1 VNGTIVVAG
10 ALAQRPYRG
19 GHTWVFLQY
28 LLGFRRLGWDILF
41 VDHVDPQDCT
51 DERGRPSAFEESC
64 QRAYFRRV
72 MDGFRLD
79 GSSALLCDN
88 GHSEGLTRE
97 EVISLTRGSLLLV
110 NVMGFLRD
118 QAVLEAA
125 PRRVFLD
132 IDPGYPQMWR
142 DLGLADVMAGHDAF
156 VTIGE
161 NIGRPGGMIPTCGLD
176 WITTRQ
182 PVVLDQW
189 PISDEAGKR
198 LTAIATWRGAYGPV
212 EYQGRTYGQ
221 RVHEFRKFMELPL
234 LTGAPFELALDI
246 HPSERADLSAL
257 AASGWAMRDPT
268 AVAGDPWSYRA
279 YIQGSRAEFMVAKG
293 MYVGTQSGWF
303 SDRSICYLASGK
315 PVVAQDTG
323 IRALLPVGEGILP
336 FTSLEEACS
345 AIGEITDDYPRH
357 ARAARKLAEEYFDS
371 DRVLGDLL
379 SALGVG

>member
-1 VNGTIVVAG
+1 MSGVIVVAG
-10 ALAQRPYRG
+10 ALALRPNRG

-28 LLGFRRLGWDILF
+28 LLGLRRLGWDVVF
-41 VDHVDPQDCT
+41 VDHVDMADCT
-51 DERGRPSAFEESC
+51 DELGRPSGFEGSC

-72 MDGFRLD
+72 MGGFGLDQASALLSDD
-79 GSSALLCDN
+79 GSS
-88 GHSEGLTRE
+88 EGLSRE
-97 EVISLTRGSLLLV
+97 DVISLTRDSSLLV

-118 QAVLEAA
+118 EAVLEAA

-132 IDPGYPQMWR
+132 IDPGFPQMWR
-142 DLGLADVMAGHDAF
+142 DLGLADVMTGHDDF
-156 VTIGE
+156 VTIGQ
-161 NIGRPGGMIPTCGLD
+161 NIGQPDCPIPTCGLD
-176 WITTRQ
+176 WLTTRQ

-189 PISDEAGKR
+189 PVSEGAGQR
-198 LTAIATWRGAYGPV
+198 VTSIGTWRGAYGPV
-212 EYQGRTYGQ
+212 EYRGRTYGQ
-221 RVHEFRKFMELPL
+221 RVHEFRRFMVLPL
-234 LTGAPFELALDI
+234 LTGTTFELAFDI
-246 HPSERADLSAL
+246 HPSERADLVSL
-257 AASGWAMRDPT
+257 AASGWSLSDPK

-279 YIQGSRAEFMVAKG
+279 FIQGSRAEFMVAKG

-323 IRALLPVGEGILP
+323 IRELLPMGEGILP

-345 AIGEITDDYPRH
+345 AIGEIKDDYQRH
-357 ARAARKLAEEYFDS
+357 GRAARKLAEEYFDS